1 MSAKLPDAV
10 PLPAQNLLDFIGDIE
25 APQGYDTIFGNRQGN
40 LPVPLTLM
48 TYGDIVDQQANWG
61 NKTWVR
67 KNWGHKTAS
76 SAAGRYQFMRATL
89 QDIAREVRTIDGRTI
104 FSPSLQNRLGY
115 YLLLRRGYAEF
126 IAGKLNLVQ
135 FGLNLAQEW
144 ASFPVL
150 SNTKGRHRDV
160 TRGQSFYA
168 GDGLNKSLV
177 KPEQVEQRLRHVREL
192 AALMTEA
199 DTPAT
204 ISPKTKQAA
213 PVDSAS
219 PDSPAAPSKTVKPEN
234 LGKAKA
240 KPIRKSGRFWTWL
253 LTGGITGTTITE
265 KLGAFQLDWRV
276 QIALLAVIVGF
287 AIYAIATMPT
297 VRRALGIGDA

>member
-1 MSAKLPDAV
+1 MPDTV
-10 PLPAQNLLDFIGDIE
+10 PLHAQNLLDFIGDIE

-40 LPVPLTLM
+40 LPIPLTQM
-48 TYGDIVDQQANWG
+48 TYGNIVDAQANWG

-67 KNWGHKTAS
+67 SNWGHKTAS

-89 QDIAREVRTIDGRTI
+89 QDIAKEVRTIDGRTL
-104 FSPSLQNRLGY
+104 FSPSFQDRLGY

-135 FGLNLAQEW
+135 FGLNLAREW

-150 SNTKGRHRDV
+150 SETEGKHRKV
-160 TRGQSFYA
+160 ARGQSYYA

-177 KPEQVEQRLRHVREL
+177 KPEQVEQRLRHVLDL

-199 DTPAT
+199 DTAAT
-204 ISPKTKQAA
+204 ISPKPSKAGRPKGGT
-213 PVDSAS
+213 
-219 PDSPAAPSKTVKPEN
+219 PAAPTNNASPESGDKPKVKPV
-234 LGKAKA
+234 
-240 KPIRKSGRFWTWL
+240 RKSGRFWTWL
-253 LTGGITGTTITE
+253 LAGGISSTTITE

-287 AIYAIATMPT
+287 SVYAISTMPA
-297 VRRALGIGDA
+297 VRRALGIGDV

>member
-10 PLPAQNLLDFIGDIE
+10 PLHAQNLLDFIGDIE

-40 LPVPLTLM
+40 LAVPLTQM
-48 TYGDIVDQQANWG
+48 TYGEIVDAQGEWG

-67 KNWGHKTAS
+67 SNWGYKTSS

-89 QDIAREVRTIDGRTI
+89 QGIAKEVPTIDGRTI
-104 FSPSLQNRLGY
+104 FSSSLQDRLGY
-115 YLLLRRGYAEF
+115 YLLLRRGYADF
-126 IAGKLNLVQ
+126 ISGKLNLVQ
-135 FGLNLAQEW
+135 FGLKLAQEW

-150 SNTKGRHRDV
+150 SETEGRHRKV
-160 TRGQSFYA
+160 VRGQSFYA

-199 DTPAT
+199 DTRAT
-204 ISPKTKQAA
+204 ISRKPSKAKPTRA
-213 PVDSAS
+213 
-219 PDSPAAPSKTVKPEN
+219 PAAPLEPVKP
-234 LGKAKA
+234 AA
-240 KPIRKSGRFWTWL
+240 KPVRKSGRFWTWL
-253 LTGGITGTTITE
+253 LAGGISGTTITE

-276 QIALLAVIVGF
+276 QIALLAVVVGF
-287 AIYAIATMPT
+287 AVYAIATMPA
-297 VRRALGIGDA
+297 VRRALGIVDA

>member
-10 PLPAQNLLDFIGDIE
+10 PLHAQNLLDFIGDIE
-25 APQGYDTIFGNRQGN
+25 APEGYDTIFGNRQGN
-40 LPVPLTLM
+40 LPVPLTHM
-48 TYGDIVDQQANWG
+48 TYGNIIDAQANWG

-67 KNWGHKTAS
+67 SNWGHKTAS

-89 QDIAREVRTIDGRTI
+89 QDIAKEVRSIDGKTI
-104 FSPSLQNRLGY
+104 FSSGLQDRLGY

-135 FGLNLAQEW
+135 FGRNLAQEW

-150 SNTKGRHRDV
+150 SDTKGQHRDV

-168 GDGLNKSLV
+168 GDGLNKSLI

-192 AALMTEA
+192 AALMTVG

-204 ISPKTKQAA
+204 ISPK
-213 PVDSAS
+213 
-219 PDSPAAPSKTVKPEN
+219 PS
-234 LGKAKA
+234 KA
-240 KPIRKSGRFWTWL
+240 KPSGGDASAAPEKIVKPKPVRKSGRFWTWL
-253 LTGGITGTTITE
+253 LTGSISSATITE

-276 QIALLAVIVGF
+276 QIALLTVIVGF
-287 AIYAIATMPT
+287 AVYAIAAMPA
-297 VRRALGIGDA
+297 VRRALGIDDA